1 MYNKYVKLNPE
12 IHIYSYL
19 KLYRVYKEDLDE
31 ESWELVAS
39 SKDELVSLLT
49 KLKVKANLCCNGFR
63 TKT

>member
-12 IHIYSYL
+12 INIYSYL

>member
-12 IHIYSYL
+12 INIYSYL

-49 KLKVKANLCCNGFR
+49 KLKVNANLCCNGFR

>member
-1 MYNKYVKLNPE
+1 
-12 IHIYSYL
+12 
-19 KLYRVYKEDLDE
+19 VYKEDLDE

-49 KLKVKANLCCNGFR
+49 KLKVKANLCCNSFR